1 MKKLILI
8 LVGLYTLSV
17 HAQTRLIAYKSHS
30 GNMEQ
35 FSAALEMHLFDTDAS
50 NFGLPPTVQ
59 LDSVILIKKSVAVV
73 VTSRGEGAPLFRQRD
88 TLRSK
93 SLFNKKTSIDTLKKN
108 LHKLIRFDNP
118 ADSIRFIGFGKEEL
132 SSKMNG
138 GLFYFSHNH
147 DRYNPFDG
155 MAVFISGL
163 ILLTSLLAGWVTWK
177 WKYSGL
183 RPVSA

>member
-1 MKKLILI
+1 MKIIFLL
-8 LVGLYTLSV
+8 LAGLYTLSV
-17 HAQTRLIAYKSHS
+17 NAQTRLIAYKSHS

-35 FSAALEMHLFDTDAS
+35 FSTALELNLFDIDAS
-50 NFGLPPTVQ
+50 NFGLPSTLQ

-73 VTSRGEGAPLFRQRD
+73 VTSRGEGAPVFRQRD

-93 SLFNKKTSIDTLKKN
+93 SLFNKKISIDTLKKN
-108 LHKLIRFDNP
+108 IHKLIRFDNP
-118 ADSIRFIGFGKEEL
+118 ADSIRFIGFGKEEV

-163 ILLTSLLAGWVTWK
+163 ILLASLLAGWIAWR

-183 RPVSA
+183 RPVSV